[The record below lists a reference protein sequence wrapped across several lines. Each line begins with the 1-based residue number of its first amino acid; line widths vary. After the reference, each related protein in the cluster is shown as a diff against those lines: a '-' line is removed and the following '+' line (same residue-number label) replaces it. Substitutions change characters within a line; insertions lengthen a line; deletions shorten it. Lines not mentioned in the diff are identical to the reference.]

1 MSIEAFQR
9 LVSNATSVF
18 VGTNIDQAALNA
30 ANGTGTNADQVARTL
45 APVAWP
51 LLEKYDNDNS
61 LQAYSP
67 FGGVPN
73 PEYVWKLPVSDGQT
87 SAFAAA
93 SAPFLIPAGASV
105 SFSLFL
111 NAFADN
117 AMEARIEIFEDTGG
131 AGTGPFA
138 KSAVQP
144 AGLDD
149 FFLMAG
155 DPNMPALGLLETQ
168 PYNWQD
174 IRVYSTRC
182 LVSGSPTAARTFKIV
197 VSFHVT
203 NYLVMNPPNP
213 AGLQFAVDM
222 YADGPDYLYV
232 SNVGDKTV
240 EIYNIA
246 NPASP
251 VRIGQFNGGNLNNPR
266 GMAITGTTLYVANAG
281 SFTVSMYNAANP
293 TAPLYISEFNGANLS
308 SPHGLA
314 ITGTTL
320 YIANR
325 GDDTIEIY
333 NIVNP
338 TSPAHVT
345 EFGSGDLHRPEGLA
359 ITGTTLYV
367 ANQNDGTVEIY
378 DIANPTAPV
387 RVTEFGSGDLSE
399 PVGLAIT
406 GTTLYVANQGNST
419 IEIYN
424 ITNPIAPVRITEFGS
439 GEVSE
444 PAGMAITGI
453 TLYVAN
459 QNNST
464 VEIYNISTPTAPVHA
479 GQFNGG
485 NVNQPYGL
493 VINSFVG

>member
-18 VGTNIDQAALNA
+18 VGTNMDQAALNA
-30 ANGTGTNADQVARTL
+30 ANGLGTNADQVARTL

-117 AMEARIEIFEDTGG
+117 AMEARIELFEDTGG

-144 AGLDD
+144 VGLDD
-149 FFLMAG
+149 FFLIAG

-197 VSFHVT
+197 VSFQVT
-203 NYLVMNPPNP
+203 NYLVSSPPNP

-232 SNVGDKTV
+232 SNVGDASV
-240 EIYNIA
+240 EIYNI
-246 NPASP
+246 S
-251 VRIGQFNGGNLNNPR
+251 
-266 GMAITGTTLYVANAG
+266 
-281 SFTVSMYNAANP
+281 NP
-293 TAPLYISEFNGANLS
+293 TN
-308 SPHGLA
+308 
-314 ITGTTL
+314 
-320 YIANR
+320 
-325 GDDTIEIY
+325 
-333 NIVNP
+333 
-338 TSPAHVT
+338 PAHVT

-453 TLYVAN
+453 TLYIVN
-459 QNNST
+459 QLDNT
-464 VEIYNISTPTAPVHA
+464 VEIYNISTPTSPVRV
-479 GQFNGG
+479 GEFNGG
-485 NVNQPYGL
+485 NLNQPYGL